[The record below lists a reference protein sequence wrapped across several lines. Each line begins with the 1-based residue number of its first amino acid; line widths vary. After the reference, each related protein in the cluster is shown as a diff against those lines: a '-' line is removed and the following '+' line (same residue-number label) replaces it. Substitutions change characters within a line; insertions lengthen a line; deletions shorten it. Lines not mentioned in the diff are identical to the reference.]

1 MRILLSSAQ
10 RNLLILFSAGLLFW
24 ISITGFLP
32 TLPAYIADV
41 GATPKQV
48 GLVMGCF
55 AIGLLSSRTFLG
67 QLADRHSRKI
77 VVLIGTIVAATAPLG
92 YMLVQSIPLLMATR
106 AFHGISIAAFTT
118 GYSTLV
124 IDLAPIK
131 RRGET
136 IGYMTLAVPIGMAVG
151 PALGGFLQETVGYQY
166 LFLVAGTCGLISFI
180 LASLV
185 QEKKRG
191 SLEVNLAIE
200 PQRSIR
206 EMIKTIS
213 LMVPTAVLM
222 FVGLLFG
229 TLVAFLPLF
238 LRESGVDFPA
248 GLFYTAAAMASF
260 AVRIFVG
267 PASDKIGRGLFI
279 TISLVCYIL
288 SMVLLASAN
297 TANGFLLAAILEGV
311 AAGLFIPM
319 MLALTCDRSYESER
333 GRVTALCIGGFDLG
347 IALGGPLLGSL
358 AGILS
363 YQGIFLVAAGFGVLG
378 LVLFMTQSGKSI
390 AYSFGFALG
399 FSPDTYAVIITVD
412 S

>member
-1 MRILLSSAQ
+1 
-10 RNLLILFSAGLLFW
+10 
-24 ISITGFLP
+24 
-32 TLPAYIADV
+32 
-41 GATPKQV
+41 
-48 GLVMGCF
+48 
-55 AIGLLSSRTFLG
+55 
-67 QLADRHSRKI
+67 
-77 VVLIGTIVAATAPLG
+77 
-92 YMLVQSIPLLMATR
+92 
-106 AFHGISIAAFTT
+106 
-118 GYSTLV
+118 
-124 IDLAPIK
+124 
-131 RRGET
+131 
-136 IGYMTLAVPIGMAVG
+136 
-151 PALGGFLQETVGYQY
+151 
-166 LFLVAGTCGLISFI
+166 
-180 LASLV
+180 
-185 QEKKRG
+185 
-191 SLEVNLAIE
+191 
-200 PQRSIR
+200 
-206 EMIKTIS
+206 MIKTIS

-229 TLVAFLPLF
+229 SLVAFLPLF
-238 LRESGVDFPA
+238 LRESEVDFSA

-297 TANGFLLAAILEGV
+297 TANGFLLAAILEGM

-363 YQGIFLVAAGFGVLG
+363 YQGIFLVAAGFAVLG

-390 AYSFGFALG
+390 GYSFGFALG
-399 FSPDTYAVIITVD
+399 FSPDTYAVGN
-412 S
+412 